1 MTITRR
7 RARRI
12 NGISTDSKVW
22 RALTHGMK
30 YFSFGVNYNNE
41 PDVYEYF
48 FRAKDEH
55 EVSEATG
62 VDPEYISPCSM
73 DDIRAAIRHGKHID
87 TVINVRLVEAK

>member
-1 MTITRR
+1 MTIR

-12 NGISTDSKVW
+12 NGIDARIRRTIA
-22 RALTHGMK
+22 RGMK
-30 YFSFGVNYNNE
+30 YFCFGVNYNNE

-62 VDPEYISPCSM
+62 VDPEYINPCSM
-73 DDIRAAIRHGKHID
+73 DEIRAAIRHGKHID
-87 TVINVRLVEAK
+87 TVINGRLVEAE